1 MSAIAEGISFLGLT
15 AVGRASDESTPHAK
29 SMNSDSGIQ
38 RVNQGWNLAWVE
50 SEVVLGCWS
59 VVEHIGDFGV
69 DGKDGKECRS
79 PLAVNLT
86 SFSHRVSFLIVRSK
100 FGNVGSISNIV
111 R

>member
-59 VVEHIGDFGV
+59 VVEHIGDLGV
-69 DGKDGKECRS
+69 DDREVKSADL
-79 PLAVNLT
+79 PWP
-86 SFSHRVSFLIVRSK
+86 
-100 FGNVGSISNIV
+100 
-111 R
+111 